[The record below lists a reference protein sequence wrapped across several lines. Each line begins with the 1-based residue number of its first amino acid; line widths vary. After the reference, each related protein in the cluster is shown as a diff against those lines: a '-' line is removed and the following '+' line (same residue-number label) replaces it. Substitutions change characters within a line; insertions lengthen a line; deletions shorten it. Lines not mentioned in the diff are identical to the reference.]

1 MAGYVLI
8 VDSNVDLQNQIA
20 AALRG
25 AGYELAA
32 ETDGAWAKRSIAV
45 RAPDAVVL
53 GTRLGDGDG
62 FRLAEQLRQDP
73 DTSTVPIVFIATTHR
88 GASHRAEAR
97 RRFAPA
103 DYLLTPLD
111 PATVV
116 PRVAELVA
124 RGYARTPP
132 PTAEDEPEF
141 SPPSEAAPA
150 RPNLRDPV
158 QTRESR
164 LVERNA
170 KTLVADPAKPEV
182 AGTLKRTPFPRVL
195 QRLYAERATGSLLL
209 LRESTKKI
217 VAFAGGYPVWVRS
230 NVPGETLG
238 QILLEKHLITAE
250 ILTESVKRMLREKRH
265 HGQILIEM
273 GALSPFNLERAL
285 AYQLE
290 AKLLEIFSWSD
301 GKFMFKAGE
310 TPPAGAMRLE
320 RSPAAL
326 ILEGIRRHYDADR
339 QDQVIDR
346 YGGHRIALASDPVL
360 RLQDMTGDASDLAF
374 IRSIDGKRPVRTL
387 LDRAEIE
394 PDKARLLLVALSEAG
409 MIQATEVTSRSK
421 LPPPLSMSPA
431 GAEKKAAGS
440 PTGSPVT
447 VPPLSAGQLAMML
460 QTVRTQDYFWA
471 LGVERG
477 ATAGDLDRA
486 YESLARSFHPDRYH
500 LAPEDDRRAAGEIF
514 ERLTEAHRTLRD
526 SARRRSYV
534 SKLDRAREDAGS
546 GGAPE
551 APVAPPLPTSAAIPS
566 PSNAAARALY
576 EAGLEHLRARRHHEA
591 VESLRQAARL
601 IPNEADFRAA
611 LGWALFRQAPADA
624 RAGRAAVA
632 ELRRAIQ
639 LDERNRDAAQ
649 RLAEIYAQTGQPEL
663 AVQELERI
671 LSVYP
676 GDVEIADELR
686 RLRAR

>member
-20 AALRG
+20 AALRE

-73 DTSTVPIVFIATTHR
+73 DTSTVPIVFIASTHR

-111 PATVV
+111 PSTVV

-132 PTAEDEPEF
+132 PTVEDEPEF
-141 SPPSEAAPA
+141 SPPSETVPA
-150 RPNLRDPV
+150 KPSLRDPI

-209 LRESTKKI
+209 LRETTKKI

-238 QILLEKHLITAE
+238 QILLEKHLITPE
-250 ILTESVKRMLREKRH
+250 ILAESVKRMLREKRH

-285 AYQLE
+285 AHQLE

-339 QDQVIDR
+339 QDEAIDR

-360 RLQDMTGDASDLAF
+360 RLQDMTADASDLAF
-374 IRSIDGKRPVRTL
+374 IRSIDGKRPVRSL
-387 LDRAEIE
+387 LERAEIA
-394 PDKARLLLVALSEAG
+394 PDKARLLLVALSESG
-409 MIQATEVTSRSK
+409 ND
-421 LPPPLSMSPA
+421 P
-431 GAEKKAAGS
+431 G
-440 PTGSPVT
+440 
-447 VPPLSAGQLAMML
+447 
-460 QTVRTQDYFWA
+460 D
-471 LGVERG
+471 RG
-477 ATAGDLDRA
+477 
-486 YESLARSFHPDRYH
+486 H
-500 LAPEDDRRAAGEIF
+500 
-514 ERLTEAHRTLRD
+514 
-526 SARRRSYV
+526 
-534 SKLDRAREDAGS
+534 
-546 GGAPE
+546 
-551 APVAPPLPTSAAIPS
+551 VA
-566 PSNAAARALY
+566 
-576 EAGLEHLRARRHHEA
+576 
-591 VESLRQAARL
+591 Q
-601 IPNEADFRAA
+601 
-611 LGWALFRQAPADA
+611 QAPAA
-624 RAGRAAVA
+624 SVGGAGRGGEKERRRPGGFGPDYSATFGRPARDDAADSPYARLLLGPWRGARRNRRRHRPRLRIAGPRLSPRSLPPRARGRPPGGRGDFRTPHRGAPDPPRSGAPA
-632 ELRRAIQ
+632 ELPFQARSR
-639 LDERNRDAAQ
+639 
-649 RLAEIYAQTGQPEL
+649 
-663 AVQELERI
+663 
-671 LSVYP
+671 P
-676 GDVEIADELR
+676 G
-686 RLRAR
+686 